1 MKKIFITGCA
11 KSGTTLLKD
20 LFRSFDSTWVIEDEI
35 TVNSFCKLKQ
45 SNVGE
50 FDFVVGKRSWD
61 TIYSCGRLR
70 DTDIQS
76 QYYQLEQS
84 EIIVINVIR
93 DGRNVVKS
101 LLKDWGWYNPFEWME
116 CIRQSKEH
124 NGIINLTVRYED
136 LLTIPDQIQNEIIV
150 LTGMDANYS
159 FSDYPNFI
167 DTTEQREKNYT
178 FRPLD
183 ASKVNADFLTYLRS
197 PNDIEHFNKQLRDLG
212 YNVWNS
218 SGN

>member
-20 LFRSFDSTWVIEDEI
+20 LFRAFDSTWVIEDEI
-35 TVNSFCKLKQ
+35 TVNGISKLTP
-45 SNVGE
+45 SNVGK

-61 TIYSCGRLR
+61 SLYSCGRLR

-76 QYYQLEQS
+76 QYHQLQKA

-101 LLKDWGWYNPFEWME
+101 LLKDWGWYSPFEWLE
-116 CIRQSKEH
+116 CIRQAREH
-124 NGIINLTVRYED
+124 NGIITLTVRYED
-136 LLTIPDQIQNEIIV
+136 LLTIPDQVQNEIIV
-150 LTGMDANYS
+150 VTGLKSIHS
-159 FSDYPNFI
+159 FSEYPKFI
-167 DTTEQREKNYT
+167 QTTEQREKNYT

-183 ASKVNADFLTYLRS
+183 ASKIKPDLKTYLQS
-197 PNDIEHFNKQLRDLG
+197 PNDIEYFNKQLKQLG
-212 YNVWNS
+212 YECAE
-218 SGN
+218 